1 MRPQLVNPATL
12 AMLLRKE
19 FELCRVKADET
30 IALLTDLTARPE
42 YVSAAFAAAADL
54 GADIYEMRVNSVPS
68 WTKVGVSTVGKCKG
82 TLEAL
87 RAADMLV
94 CMHVPLFTEW
104 LKQVRAAGTRVL
116 MIIDSPDDLREL
128 MSPPGLK
135 EACVYAGKR
144 LEQAKKMRIAN
155 DGGTDLTV
163 ALGQYPT
170 MIQYGFAEL
179 PGRFDHWGGGHVHT
193 FPNDGTANGTVVIQ
207 RGDIVILPYCRYVQ
221 DEVRLEV
228 REGYI
233 RRIDGGL
240 DAKLLNHWLED
251 NRRFP
256 EDMDGHAISH
266 LGWGLNPQARWDGI
280 ALYGDDPERS
290 RAAART
296 FPGNFLFST
305 GPNTQGGGMRDTL
318 GHYDVPMRDCSIYL
332 DGELIIDHG
341 KFVDEKM
348 IVEREAR
355 E

>member
-1 MRPQLVNPATL
+1 
-12 AMLLRKE
+12 
-19 FELCRVKADET
+19 
-30 IALLTDLTARPE
+30 
-42 YVSAAFAAAADL
+42 
-54 GADIYEMRVNSVPS
+54 MRVNSVPS

-94 CMHVPLFTEW
+94 CMHVPLFTKW
-104 LKQVRAAGTRVL
+104 LKQVRDAGTRVL

-128 MSPPGLK
+128 MSPKGIK
-135 EACVYAGKR
+135 EACVYAGER
-144 LEQAKKMRIAN
+144 LEQAKKMRITN
-155 DGGTDLTV
+155 DAGTDLTV

-193 FPNDGTANGTVVIQ
+193 FPNEGTADGTVVIQ
-207 RGDIVILPYCRYVQ
+207 HGDIVILPYCRYVQ

-228 REGYI
+228 REGHI
-233 RRIDGGL
+233 RRIDGGF
-240 DAKLLNHWLED
+240 DAKLLNNWLED

-332 DGELIIDHG
+332 DGEPIIDYG

-348 IVEREAR
+348 IVDREAR
-355 E
+355 